1 MIAYTLEDIELFVAY
16 VLDEGYRIKVPL
28 EPTTN
33 IVVWSENRV
42 ELDEVRLNSIFQ
54 VLFQRFCCELLVEL
68 VVDQLCEVK

>member
-1 MIAYTLEDIELFVAY
+1 MIAYTLEDIELHVAY

-54 VLFQRFCCELLVEL
+54 VLFQRFCWELLVEL